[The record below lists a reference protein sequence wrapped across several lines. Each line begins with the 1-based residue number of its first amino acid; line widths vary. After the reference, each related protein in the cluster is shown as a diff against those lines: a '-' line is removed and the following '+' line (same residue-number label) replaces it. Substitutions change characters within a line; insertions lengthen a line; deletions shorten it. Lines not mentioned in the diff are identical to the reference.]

1 MISQNKT
8 AEDALGVIFE
18 GKRISFERLEEITS
32 EIDSV
37 VQVELSE
44 KIGILFKET
53 KKWVTFEP
61 KNKTIADIQQHISN
75 APVQVDLTP

>member
-1 MISQNKT
+1 
-8 AEDALGVIFE
+8 
-18 GKRISFERLEEITS
+18 
-32 EIDSV
+32 

-53 KKWVTFEP
+53 KKWVAFEP
-61 KNKTIADIQQHISN
+61 KNKTIADVLQHISN